1 MNFPRT
7 LVIGIDGATFDL
19 IKPWARAGLLPTFA
33 HLLKHGAHATL
44 DAFPHMNSAAAWTN
58 LVTGYNPARHSIYN
72 FTAESQT
79 EEVLHVVTGRDRHKP
94 AFWHVLAAA
103 GQRVGVMNV
112 PISFPAEN
120 VNGFMVSGM
129 DSPDTNLRGF
139 TQPEGVFQEL
149 ARAGI
154 NYVVDVPTLGQLVQ
168 SGVKTLPPI
177 VRDMTTAR
185 TRAFLHLLEQKPCDA
200 AMLVYVASDRMSH
213 YFWQK
218 TPPLPDAPE
227 WQPLRDLF
235 QLYDRELEK
244 LLEQAGS
251 ETTVFVLSDH
261 GFGSLQRGL
270 SGFNPLLRRLGYQA
284 RLGGRSDTTLS
295 GSLLRMGRRIVPL
308 QWQGRLAMRF
318 PNTHAKALQSDKQGD
333 MDWSRTRAY
342 ASVGGSIRFNTHT
355 RSVHGIVTDSE
366 YDALWSELAEV
377 VTSLTDPETDKPIV
391 SGVHHADKFYRGPF
405 LVNAPDMVS
414 RISHANLGHGLAYR
428 EKGQDIVIRPPAAH
442 SGWTGMHYPNGIFM
456 AYGKGVRAGIEHDT
470 VSHFEL
476 APTLLYLH
484 DQPIAEDMDGRVL
497 TDWFEPQFA
506 AHRSIKTLA
515 AAEYTPPADPLNAAE
530 NELIENR
537 LRQLGY
543 LE

>member
-19 IKPWARAGLLPTFA
+19 LKPWASAGLLPTFA

-58 LVTGYNPARHSIYN
+58 LVTGYNPAKHSIYN
-72 FTAESQT
+72 FVDETQAGDAMRPVS
-79 EEVLHVVTGRDRHKP
+79 GRDRHKP
-94 AFWHVLAAA
+94 AFWHVLAAG

-139 TQPEGVFQEL
+139 SQPEGLFQEL
-149 ARAGI
+149 GRAGI
-154 NYVVDVPTLGQLVQ
+154 EYVVEVPTLGQLVR
-168 SGVKTLPPI
+168 SGVKTLPPM

-185 TRAFLHLLEQKPCDA
+185 TRAFLHLLEQYRCDA
-200 AMLVYVASDRMSH
+200 AMLVYIASDRMSH
-213 YFWQK
+213 YFWQE

-235 QLYDRELEK
+235 QLYDNELEK
-244 LLEQAGS
+244 LLERAGS
-251 ETTVFVLSDH
+251 ETTVFILSDH

-284 RLGGRSDTTLS
+284 RLGGRSDTTVS
-295 GSLLRMGRRIVPL
+295 GSLLRMGRRIVPHR
-308 QWQGRLAMRF
+308 WQGRLAMRF
-318 PNTHAKALQSDKQGD
+318 PKTHAKALRSDKQGD
-333 MDWSRTRAY
+333 IDWTRTRAT
-342 ASVGGSIRFNTHT
+342 ASISGALRFNTVT
-355 RSVHGIVTDSE
+355 RSAHGIVSE
-366 YDALWSELAEV
+366 NEYGGLWSELADV
-377 VTSLTDPETDKPIV
+377 LCALTDPETNQAVV
-391 SGVHHADKFYRGPF
+391 SSVHPTDEFYRGPF
-405 LVNAPDMVS
+405 RSNAPDLLP
-414 RISHANLGHGLAYR
+414 RLHRTNLAHGLAYR
-428 EKGQDIVIRPPAAH
+428 ARGQDIVIYPEKPS
-442 SGWTGMHYPNGIFM
+442 SGWTGTHYPNGIFI
-456 AYGKGVRAGIEHDT
+456 AYGKGVRAGVEHAQ

-484 DQPIAEDMDGRVL
+484 DQPIADDMDGRVL
-497 TDWFEPQFA
+497 SDWFEPQFA
-506 AHRSIKTLA
+506 AQRSIKTLSA
-515 AAEYTPPADPLNAAE
+515 ADYTPPADNLSAIE
-530 NELIENR
+530 NELIEDR